1 MDVLRGKTAFIT
13 ALVLAV
19 CAGGAG
25 TARADGDPASDV
37 LVLYNVFV
45 PYEAPSK
52 TAAAALSK
60 QVQAAYIAGYRVK
73 VAVVATKF
81 DLGAI
86 PSLFGKPTEYA
97 KFLGQELSSFYIGPL
112 LIVMPAG
119 YGIYD
124 GGRSTQAENNV
135 LAGLARPASAKPT
148 DLVSAAT
155 ATVGRLL
162 GAGALKSTDI
172 LEPFVDMLGGSVK
185 LHTLS
190 VRYYLSDD
198 SGRSAATLTVMRA
211 GQTLYTARIGAQAT
225 DIEKPEHKTLLLPSS
240 LAPAGARV
248 CVVGV
253 DAAGNRSPPSCK
265 RLVVR

>member
-1 MDVLRGKTAFIT
+1 VRAALAV
-13 ALVLAV
+13 ALVVFV
-19 CAGGAG
+19 CVVGAG
-25 TARADGDPASDV
+25 TAHADGDPASDM
-37 LVLYNVFV
+37 LVLHDVFV
-45 PYEAPSK
+45 PYEAPSQ
-52 TAAAALSK
+52 TAAAGLAK
-60 QVQAAYIAGYRVK
+60 QVQAAYTAGYRVK
-73 VAVVATKF
+73 VAVVASKI

-86 PSLFGKPTEYA
+86 PGLFGKPPEYA
-97 KFLGQELSSFYIGPL
+97 KFLGQELAGYYIGPL

-124 GGRSTQAENNV
+124 GGRSTHAEDAI

-155 ATVGRLL
+155 TAVGRLL
-162 GAGALKSTDI
+162 AAGALKSADI
-172 LEPFVDMLGGSVK
+172 LKPFVDTLAGAVK

-190 VRYYLSDD
+190 VRYYLFDD
-198 SGRSAATLTVMRA
+198 SGKAAVTMTIQRA
-211 GQTLYTARIGAQAT
+211 SQVLYTTQIAAHVTGN
-225 DIEKPEHKTLLLPSS
+225 DKPELRAVTLPSG
-240 LAPAGARV
+240 LALAGARV

>member
-1 MDVLRGKTAFIT
+1 MGCVRRKRAFVA
-13 ALVLAV
+13 ALVLA
-19 CAGGAG
+19 AAAAGAG

-52 TAAAALSK
+52 TAVAGLSK
-60 QVQAAYIAGYRVK
+60 QVQAAYAAGYRVK
-73 VAVVATKF
+73 VAVVATSI

-86 PSLFGKPTEYA
+86 SSLFGKPTEYA

-112 LIVMPAG
+112 LIVMPGG

-124 GGRSTQAENNV
+124 GGRSTQAEDGV
-135 LAGLARPASAKPT
+135 LAGLARPVSAKPN

-155 ATVGRLL
+155 TAVGRLL

-172 LEPFVDMLGGSVK
+172 LKPFVDMLAGSVK

-190 VRYYLSDD
+190 VRYYLFDD
-198 SGRSAATLTVMRA
+198 SGKAAVTVTILR
-211 GQTLYTARIGAQAT
+211 GSQILYTAQIAAHVTGN
-225 DIEKPEHKTLLLPSS
+225 DKPELRTAALPSG
-240 LAPAGARV
+240 LGVADARV

-265 RLVVR
+265 KLVVR

>member
-1 MDVLRGKTAFIT
+1 MGYVRGKAAFV
-13 ALVLAV
+13 AGLVLAIS
-19 CAGGAG
+19 AGGAG
-25 TARADGDPASDV
+25 TARADGDPASDT

-45 PYEAPSK
+45 PYESPSK

-60 QVQAAYIAGYRVK
+60 QVQAAYIAGYRMK
-73 VAVVATKF
+73 VAVVATKI

-124 GGRSTQAENNV
+124 GGRSTQAEDGV
-135 LAGLARPASAKPT
+135 LAGLARPASAQPT

-155 ATVGRLL
+155 TAVGRLL

-172 LEPFVDMLGGSVK
+172 LEPYVEMLAGSVK

-190 VRYYLSDD
+190 VRYYVFDD
-198 SGRSAATLTVMRA
+198 SGRSAVTLTVMHA
-211 GQTLYTARIGAQAT
+211 GQTLYTAHIAAHAT
-225 DIEKPEHKTLLLPSS
+225 GDQRPVSRALSLPSS
-240 LAPAGARV
+240 LALAGTRV

-265 RLVVR
+265 RLVMR

>member
-1 MDVLRGKTAFIT
+1 VRAALIA

-25 TARADGDPASDV
+25 TARADGDPASDM
-37 LVLYNVFV
+37 LVLHNVFL
-45 PYEAPSK
+45 PYEAPST
-52 TAAAALSK
+52 TAAAGLSK
-60 QVQAAYIAGYRVK
+60 QVEAVYTAGYRVK
-73 VAVVATKF
+73 VAVVATKI

-86 PSLFGKPTEYA
+86 PSLFGNPTNYA
-97 KFLGQELSSFYIGPL
+97 KFLGQELSSYYIGPL

-124 GGRSTQAENNV
+124 GGRSTRAENAV
-135 LAGLARPASAKPT
+135 LAGLARPASSKPS

-155 ATVGRLL
+155 TAVARLL
-162 GAGALKSTDI
+162 GAGALKSKDI
-172 LEPFVDMLGGSVK
+172 LPPFVETLAGAVK

-190 VRYYLSDD
+190 VTYYLFDD
-198 SGRSAATLTVMRA
+198 SGKSAITVTLVRNSQILYMTQVALHVTGNDKPEVRTATL
-211 GQTLYTARIGAQAT
+211 
-225 DIEKPEHKTLLLPSS
+225 PSG
-240 LAPAGARV
+240 LAVAGARV

-265 RLVVR
+265 RLVVH

>member
-1 MDVLRGKTAFIT
+1 MRAALVAAF
-13 ALVLAV
+13 VLAV
-19 CAGGAG
+19 CAAGAG
-25 TARADGDPASDV
+25 TARADGDPASDM
-37 LVLYNVFV
+37 LVLHNVFL
-45 PYEAPSK
+45 PYETPSQ
-52 TAAAALSK
+52 TAAAELSK
-60 QVQAAYIAGYRVK
+60 QVQAVYAAGYRIK
-73 VAVVATKF
+73 VAVIATNI

-86 PSLFGKPTEYA
+86 PSLFGKPSNYA
-97 KFLGQELSSFYIGPL
+97 KFLGQELSSYYIGPL

-124 GGRSTQAENNV
+124 GGRTTRAEEAI

-155 ATVGRLL
+155 TAVGRLL
-162 GAGALKSTDI
+162 GAGALKSADI
-172 LEPFVDMLGGSVK
+172 LKPFVETLAGAVK

-190 VRYYLSDD
+190 VRYYLFDD
-198 SGRSAATLTVMRA
+198 SGKAAVTVTVLRA
-211 GQTLYTARIGAQAT
+211 SQTLYTSQIPAHVTGNDKAELRKAT
-225 DIEKPEHKTLLLPSS
+225 LPSG
-240 LAPAGARV
+240 LALAGTRV

>member
-1 MDVLRGKTAFIT
+1 MGCVRGKTALVA
-13 ALVLAV
+13 ALVLAIS
-19 CAGGAG
+19 AGGAG

-37 LVLYNVFV
+37 LVLYNVFI

-52 TAAAALSK
+52 TAAAGLLK
-60 QVQAAYIAGYRVK
+60 QVQAAYTAGYRVK
-73 VAVVATKF
+73 VAVVATNA

-112 LIVMPAG
+112 LIVMPGG

-124 GGRSTQAENNV
+124 GGRSTQAEDGV
-135 LAGLARPASAKPT
+135 LAGLARPTSAKPN

-155 ATVGRLL
+155 TAVGTLL

-172 LEPFVDMLGGSVK
+172 LKPFVDTLAGSVK
-185 LHTLS
+185 LHRLS
-190 VRYYLSDD
+190 VRYYLFDD
-198 SGRSAATLTVMRA
+198 SGRSAVTLTVMHA
-211 GQTLYTARIGAQAT
+211 GQTLYTAHIAAHAT
-225 DIEKPEHKTLLLPSS
+225 GNQRPVSTTLLLPSS
-240 LAPAGARV
+240 LALVGTRV

-253 DAAGNRSPPSCK
+253 DATGNRSPPSCK